1 MNGRP
6 NLKAHRKAKRTGGS
20 EDRLNFRHVRN
31 KVNSLCRSKHKL
43 FIQNLG
49 IEVNSNPKK
58 FWSYVKSKTGSRV
71 IPPDMIYNGVKLS
84 SPDAQASGFNE
95 YFHNS
100 VWLRANVCPVYKGK
114 GDKHCTSN
122 YRPISLLSIVSKV
135 AERSIHNHIMSVIGD
150 SIYTNQHGFME
161 GKSTVTQLT
170 QVFQHIDNSGQVD
183 TLYLDF
189 SKAFDRVPHHLLLQ
203 KMKVYGFNGSL
214 LKWFTS
220 YLSGRKQRVS
230 ISGSLSELLPVT
242 SSVPQGSILGPLL
255 FLLYIND
262 LPLCTRFS
270 KVALFADDLKSSKKI
285 LSRQSCI
292 ELQSDIDSMYKWSQ
306 LWQMDFNVIKC
317 YIISFTRSKNPI
329 LFDYTMNGVP
339 LQRIDEIRDLAVII
353 TSSLSWNNHIDNII
367 SKAARISGL
376 IKRTLGWHA
385 SSQTKYI
392 MYCSLVRPL
401 LEYCTVVWSGTSR
414 KNIKNIEKIQR
425 SMTRYVF
432 NYAEV
437 DYKDRLL
444 MTNILPLSMRH
455 EYTDIVFFWKSF
467 IR

>member
-1 MNGRP
+1 
-6 NLKAHRKAKRTGGS
+6 
-20 EDRLNFRHVRN
+20 
-31 KVNSLCRSKHKL
+31 
-43 FIQNLG
+43 
-49 IEVNSNPKK
+49 
-58 FWSYVKSKTGSRV
+58 
-71 IPPDMIYNGVKLS
+71 
-84 SPDAQASGFNE
+84 
-95 YFHNS
+95 
-100 VWLRANVCPVYKGK
+100 
-114 GDKHCTSN
+114 
-122 YRPISLLSIVSKV
+122 
-135 AERSIHNHIMSVIGD
+135 
-150 SIYTNQHGFME
+150 ME

-170 QVFQHIDNSGQVD
+170 QVF
-183 TLYLDF
+183 LYLDF

-230 ISGSLSELLPVT
+230 ISVSISEWLPVT
-242 SSVPQGSILGPLL
+242 SGVPQGSILGPLL

-262 LPLCTRFS
+262 FPLCTRFS
-270 KVALFADDLKSSKKI
+270 KVALFADALKSSKKI

-329 LFDYTMNGVP
+329 FFYYTMNGVY
-339 LQRIDEIRDLAVII
+339 LQRVDEIRDLGVII
-353 TSSLSWNNHIDNII
+353 TSSLSWNNHIGNII

-401 LEYCTVVWSGTSR
+401 LEYCTVVWSGTNC
-414 KNIKNIEKIQR
+414 KNIKYREN
-425 SMTRYVF
+425 VF
-432 NYAEV
+432 NYTEV

-444 MTNILPLSMRH
+444 MTNILPLTMRR
-455 EYTDIVFFWKSF
+455 EYTDIVFFWKCLYGNYDVDVNNFVSFFSDGGCSTRNSLDSGFLMVPPLCRTDCFKRSFFNRIVHMWNSSPSDVRHITNYSSF
-467 IR
+467 ISSLKHLMFDEMNTSFVSSDCCSWFFKCMCCNCRLS